1 MKWKFI
7 FLNKETDHRF
17 LNFYTLHYEV
27 EKEGKKKETT
37 YFLASRNE
45 NKDEVRIIKQ
55 DFNRADAVLIGA
67 YTFINSKLY
76 LLLEEQFRQALNHT
90 VFSFPA
96 GLCDKEDK
104 DVFETAKRELKEE
117 TGYDA
122 CDYKLLLPPSP
133 TSEGMSD
140 ECNSVVT
147 CRLLEKGKDDK
158 EEFEDIKA
166 RLYSVDEVKKLLDDK
181 DVIFSN
187 SARLLILYLMAVLTK

>member
-1 MKWKFI
+1 MKWKFKG
-7 FLNKETDHRF
+7 LKKETEHRF

-27 EKEGKKKETT
+27 MKEGNKKETT

-45 NKDEVRIIKQ
+45 KEEDLRINKQ
-55 DFNRADAVLIGA
+55 DFSIADAVLIGA
-67 YTFINSKLY
+67 YTFIEGKLY

-90 VFSFPA
+90 VYSFPA

-104 DVFETAKRELKEE
+104 DVFESAKRELKEE
-117 TGYDA
+117 TGYEA
-122 CDYKLLLPPSP
+122 TDYKLLLPPSP

-158 EEFEDIKA
+158 EEFEDISA
-166 RLYSVDEVKKLLDDK
+166 RLYSVDEIKKLLEDK

-187 SARLLILYLMAVLTK
+187 SARLLILYLLAVYDK